1 MTLAAYQDNNTEA
14 LNHFARGSRT
24 GTRTA
29 ANFTIT
35 LGFAPKYIKVVNL
48 TDRVQAE
55 YFVNSALDAGN
66 NGKGLLRV
74 AAGTTTY
81 ADVGIAVSGK
91 TFTVT
96 VATAG
101 LETDDD
107 DVIWEAR

>member
-1 MTLAAYQDNNTEA
+1 MALVSSQDNQTDG
-14 LNHFARGSRT
+14 LVRVARGTRT

-35 LGFAPKYIKVVNL
+35 LGFDPKYVKVINL
-48 TDRVQAE
+48 TDRIQAE
-55 YFVNSALDAGN
+55 LFVNSALGTSNAEE
-66 NGKGLLRV
+66 LLRV
-74 AAGTTTY
+74 ADGTTTY
-81 ADVGIAVSGK
+81 ASAGIAVSNN

-107 DVIWEAR
+107 DVYWEAWG